1 MLVLRDL
8 SVHVSNI
15 LINHN
20 QKCSIWTSCIQNL
33 HHRNLGTWIFCI
45 RTFHIQTNV
54 LHLILWR
61 LPASLNMYDSLS
73 HVNFVGNDDYEWMK
87 KRFENFE
94 FNLWMKLKTKHWL
107 KKLKSQNFF
116 KFQSRSV
123 NLANKRFINL
133 NFTNDVTVLRIA
145 IEGLLCDVINGCLYI
160 LKAVIREKHDRRY
173 SKSIQN
179 FHLI

>member
-1 MLVLRDL
+1 MYCIL
-8 SVHVSNI
+8 SYG
-15 LINHN
+15 
-20 QKCSIWTSCIQNL
+20 CCA
-33 HHRNLGTWIFCI
+33 
-45 RTFHIQTNV
+45 
-54 LHLILWR
+54 
-61 LPASLNMYDSLS
+61 PASLNMYDSLS

-160 LKAVIREKHDRRY
+160 LKAVIREKHDRWLKKY
-173 SKSIQN
+173 SKFSSHLRTFSKLSIEWMTQT
-179 FHLI
+179 F